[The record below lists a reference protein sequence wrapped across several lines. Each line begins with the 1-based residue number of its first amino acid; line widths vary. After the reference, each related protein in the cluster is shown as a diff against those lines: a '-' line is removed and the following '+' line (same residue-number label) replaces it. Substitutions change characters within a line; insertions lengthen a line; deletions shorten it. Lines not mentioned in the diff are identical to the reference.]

1 MPNVAQ
7 RCVPQGCGRA
17 GVKTQRCNPDFVLS
31 RWLAGIAQLHQSQNV
46 PICLSSD
53 ATCEVH
59 LCTYLGKRVVPGW
72 REAGRNVL
80 TSHEGCSDLLIWKQ
94 CESSWPLDGW
104 VWMSAPLL
112 PASSWASNLISLSL
126 SCLIYEMLRIRVT
139 V

>member
-17 GVKTQRCNPDFVLS
+17 GVKTQRCNPNFVLS

-59 LCTYLGKRVVPGW
+59 LCTYLGKGVVPGW
-72 REAGRNVL
+72 RVQA
-80 TSHEGCSDLLIWKQ
+80 S
-94 CESSWPLDGW
+94 ESGTPDS
-104 VWMSAPLL
+104 S
-112 PASSWASNLISLSL
+112 ASSCRLATQPCIQSIDV
-126 SCLIYEMLRIRVT
+126 C
-139 V
+139 